1 MKFDT
6 YKEIK
11 NTIADYVTRLD
22 KLQYK
27 GYEEDKAYLKN
38 LCTEFQRTVG
48 DEAERV
54 IKNHLDDFGRNLVH
68 HEFYARLKTQKTFKN
83 IITLRNLAIYADEK
97 TNMAVNNLLNDYVSL
112 MWKYYGKKT
121 DATLILGMLRIS
133 ERVNRLRSVL
143 EPNVVEVKSDRK
155 L

>member
-1 MKFDT
+1 MKFET

-11 NTIADYVTRLD
+11 NIIADYVLRLD
-22 KLQYK
+22 KLQYE

-54 IKNHLDDFGRNLVH
+54 IKNHLDDFGRNLLQR
-68 HEFYARLKTQKTFKN
+68 EFYAKLKRQKTFKN
-83 IITLRNLAIYADEK
+83 IVALRKLSIHTDEN
-97 TNMAVNNLLNDYVSL
+97 TNMEVNNLLNDYVAL

-143 EPNVVEVKSDRK
+143 EPSVEVKSDRK

>member
-1 MKFDT
+1 MKFES

-11 NTIADYVTRLD
+11 NIIADYVKRLD

-27 GYEEDKAYLKN
+27 GYEEDKAYLKG

-54 IKNHLDDFGRNLVH
+54 IKNHLDDFGRNLVQQ
-68 HEFYARLKTQKTFKN
+68 EFYAKLKTQKTFKN
-83 IITLRNLAIYADEK
+83 IMFLKKLAIYNDEK
-97 TNMAVNNLLNDYVSL
+97 TSMAVSNLLNDYVAL

-121 DATLILGMLRIS
+121 DATLVLGMLRIN
-133 ERVNRLRSVL
+133 ERVNNLRCTLIPSANTKL
-143 EPNVVEVKSDRK
+143 ERK